1 MNFEELN
8 INKPLSNALQD
19 MGFLNPTPIQQK
31 AFPIIMSGKDVI
43 AISQTGT
50 GKTLAYLLPLLRQ
63 HKFSEE
69 RHPKILIIVP
79 TRELVIQ
86 TIQEIEKLTTYIT
99 IRFAGVY
106 GGTNIKTQK
115 QLVYNGLD
123 ILVATPGRLYDL
135 ALSGALRLKQVK
147 KLVIDEIDEMLDLGF
162 LPQLTR
168 IFDLLPKKR
177 QNLMFSATLTENVEN
192 IIHEHFSL
200 PEKIEIASS
209 GTPLEQIIQYVYQ
222 VPNFYTKR
230 NLLGHILQEKE
241 EFSKVLVFLN
251 NKKLSDKLEEYFST
265 IFPDEISIIH
275 SNKSQNYRI
284 NAIKNFE
291 SGLHRVLIATDIA
304 ARGLDIRDVSHVINF
319 DFPDSPENYIH
330 RIGRTGRADKTGTA
344 ISFVNDAE
352 KPYQETVEKLM
363 NKSIDLLEIP
373 EEVEISDIY
382 TDEEK
387 PNLADKHYLK
397 LISLKN
403 SKGAFHEKKEKNKK
417 VNSGSPA
424 LKRKKYKKPQK
435 RSGKK

>member
-50 GKTLAYLLPLLRQ
+50 GKTLAYLLPILRQ
-63 HKFSEE
+63 HRFSEE
-69 RHPKILIIVP
+69 KSPKVLIIVP

-86 TIQEIEKLTTYIT
+86 TVQEIEKLTPYIS

-135 ALSGALRLKQVK
+135 TLTGALRLKQVK

-168 IFDLLPKKR
+168 IFDLLPNKR

-192 IIHEHFSL
+192 IIHDFFSL

-230 NLLGHILQEKE
+230 NLLGHILQEKK

-265 IFPDEISIIH
+265 IFPEEISIIH

-304 ARGLDIRDVSHVINF
+304 ARGLDIRNVSHVINF
-319 DFPDSPENYIH
+319 DFPDTAENYIH
-330 RIGRTGRADKTGTA
+330 RIGRTGRADKTGIA

-352 KPYQETVEKLM
+352 KIYQEAVETLM
-363 NKSIDLLEIP
+363 NKNIDLLDFP

-403 SKGAFHEKKEKNKK
+403 SQGAFHEKKEKNKK

-424 LKRKKYKKPQK
+424 LKRKKHKKPQK

>member
-8 INKPLSNALQD
+8 INKPLLNALQD
-19 MGFLNPTPIQQK
+19 LGFLYPTPIQQK
-31 AFPIIMSGKDVI
+31 AFPVIMSGKDLI

-50 GKTLAYLLPLLRQ
+50 GKTLAYLLPILRQ

-69 RHPKILIIVP
+69 KPPKVLIIVP

-86 TIQEIEKLTTYIT
+86 TIQEIEKLTQYIT
-99 IRFAGVY
+99 IRYAGVY

-168 IFDLLPKKR
+168 IFDLLPNKR
-177 QNLMFSATLTENVEN
+177 QNLMFSATLTQNVED
-192 IIHEHFSL
+192 IIHDFFSL

-209 GTPLEQIIQYVYQ
+209 GTPLEQIIQYAYH

-230 NLLGHILQEKE
+230 NLLGHILKDKE
-241 EFSKVLVFLN
+241 NFSKVLVFLN

-265 IFPDEISIIH
+265 IFPEEISIIH

-344 ISFVNDAE
+344 ISFINDVE
-352 KPYQETVEKLM
+352 KTYQEEVEKLM
-363 NKSIDLLEIP
+363 SKNIDLLEIP
-373 EEVEISDIY
+373 EDVEISDIY

-403 SKGAFHEKKEKNKK
+403 SQGAFHEKKEKNKK
-417 VNSGSPA
+417 TNSGSPA
-424 LKRKKYKKPQK
+424 LKRKKHKKPQK
-435 RSGKK
+435 RSGKN